1 MLLNILGWLLI
12 GLIAGWLASQIMGAG
27 SYGIVGDII
36 VGLVGALIGGFLA
49 GILFNR
55 PLDFGA
61 PFAFDNFLITLII
74 ALVGAIILIA
84 LLRALTGRRTPA

>member
-1 MLLNILGWLLI
+1 
-12 GLIAGWLASQIMGAG
+12 LIAGWLANQIMGAG

-49 GILFNR
+49 GVLFNR
-55 PLDFGA
+55 PIDINA
-61 PFAFDNFLITLII
+61 PFTFDTFLITLTI

-84 LLRALTGRRTPA
+84 LLRALSGRRNPA